1 MANKVEWHGE
11 IPTDVKWLTFADQS
25 DKGYEYNKYF
35 TEITASTDDNGGSIT
50 DEIKFN
56 VKKNSTLHNRT
67 AKVHFRQ
74 KGGKR
79 AIYKVTQ
86 AVGHIKIQTN
96 EKTRFKEYIDKQI
109 VISPTATS
117 CTFQET
123 ATTFT
128 ATFSYKEVND
138 KYQIGYYADTKEP
151 YEDFVES
158 ITSKTKSVTDVTKF
172 DWSSDNGSRIK
183 DGNLTFNKNT
193 DRVNPKT
200 YNVLVTYSGVSATAV
215 VTQGR
220 DDSFVEYIVRT
231 NLKGATATF
240 TENGETLA
248 ASVVTDSGDGSAN
261 PYIAKCTA
269 HPNINLSVMI
279 TGDVN
284 EVKTYSIS
292 VLPDKWDIKNNTTI
306 DVTVTSK
313 YHSVK
318 NDFSKN
324 SAIYENNTFD
334 KTITIGTK
342 ETDGDAEYSA
352 KLPSG
357 ITDSSA
363 SKNFTKLTAQEG
375 LFRQGGS
382 IEYYIVESPTHKD
395 FISLSNTSDEVF
407 IKDKVL
413 TLVYDYGILD
423 KTLEN
428 LSSLRLYRTDRASP
442 SFNEN
447 NIKAIY
453 IATNNITDA
462 SKDNFNVIEVSYND
476 PEYFRTDGYFKT
488 LDISKH
494 KDLIVKGNKVVVFI
508 ELNTDTIPNEME
520 YYNNHITA
528 VRVPTPYIEMDN
540 ACLYCN
546 ENLRTVFLGKTIT
559 KLVSDCLAGF
569 SNINKIF
576 IGSDKAPALDPA
588 DDTGYTFRATQSGG
602 YVQGKNCTIYG
613 VKGSSSS
620 YHVNST
626 DPWQWDGCIKADI
639 TPSDINN
646 NNEKIPE
653 MNENIKTWKIDTN
666 TYESDK
672 ELETFKEEVINKITG
687 SPII

>member
-1 MANKVEWHGE
+1 MTKKVEWHGT
-11 IPTDVKWLTFADQS
+11 IPNEAQSWLTFSNQS

-35 TEITASTDDNGGSIT
+35 TEITASTDDNSGSIT

-56 VKKNSTLHNRT
+56 VKKNNTLHNRT

-96 EKTRFKEYIDKQI
+96 EETRFKEYIDKQI

-128 ATFSYKEVND
+128 ATFSYKEIND

-158 ITSKTKSVTDVTKF
+158 ITSKTKSITDVTKF
-172 DWSSDNGSRIK
+172 DWSSDNGSIK
-183 DGNLTFNKNT
+183 DGKLTFNKNT

-200 YNVLVTYSGVSATAV
+200 YNVSVTYSGVSATAV

-240 TENGETLA
+240 TENGETLVT
-248 ASVVTDSGDGSAN
+248 SVVTDSGDGSAN

-279 TGDVN
+279 TGDVK

-292 VLPDKWDIKNNTTI
+292 VLPDKWDIKNNTAI

-324 SAIYENNTFD
+324 SAIYENNAFD

-342 ETDGDAEYSA
+342 ENDGDAEYSA
-352 KLPSG
+352 TLPLG

-363 SKNFTKLTAQEG
+363 TGNFTRLTAQEG

-407 IKDKVL
+407 IKDRVL
-413 TLVYDYGILD
+413 TLVYDYGILN
-423 KTLEN
+423 KTLDD
-428 LSSLRLYRTDRASP
+428 LPSLRLYRTDKP
-442 SFNEN
+442 STCFNEN

-462 SKDNFNVIEVSYND
+462 SKENFNVIEVSYND
-476 PEYFRTDGYFKT
+476 QEYFGKDGYFKT
-488 LDISKH
+488 LKINKH
-494 KDLIVKGNKVVVFI
+494 KDLIVKGNKVIVFI
-508 ELNTDTIPNEME
+508 ELNTEKIPNEME
-520 YYNNHITA
+520 YYNEHITA
-528 VRVPTPYIEMDN
+528 VRVPIPYKEMDN

-546 ENLRTVFLGKTIT
+546 SNLRTVFLGKTIT

-576 IGSDKAPALDPA
+576 IGSDKAPTLDSA
-588 DDTGYTFRATQSGG
+588 DNTGYTFRATRSGG

-613 VKGSSSS
+613 VKGSGSS

-626 DPWQWDGCIKADI
+626 DPWQWDGCIKADV
-639 TPSDINN
+639 TSDNYN
-646 NNEKIPE
+646 DNTNIPA
-653 MNENIKTWKIDTN
+653 MNENIKTWKIDTD

-672 ELETFKEEVINKITG
+672 ELETFKEEVISKVTG